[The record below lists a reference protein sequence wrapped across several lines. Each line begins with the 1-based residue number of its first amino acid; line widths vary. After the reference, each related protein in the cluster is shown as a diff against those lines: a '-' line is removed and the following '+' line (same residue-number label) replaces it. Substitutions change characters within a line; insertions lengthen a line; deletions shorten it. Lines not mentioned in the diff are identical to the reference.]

1 MIRRCSE
8 SFVFNPAH
16 SCLNCSPIYFI
27 YQKPIIIFCDSISP
41 TCGADMLCFG
51 VYVKMYSHNVAYYV
65 NGRGLF
71 SPTFCFVYSIILSCM
86 SSKAVLPL
94 FNIAPSIINLL
105 SSIVCFSLSTISSFT
120 LMKRPPFL
128 FFLT

>member
-16 SCLNCSPIYFI
+16 SCLNCSPIDFA
-27 YQKPIIIFCDSISP
+27 YQKPIVILCDSISP
-41 TCGADMLCFG
+41 TCRANMLCFG
-51 VYVKMYSHNVAYYV
+51 VYVKMYSHNVAYYI
-65 NGRGLF
+65 NGRGYF
-71 SPTFCFVYSIILSCM
+71 PPTFCFVYSIILSCM
-86 SSKAVLPL
+86 SSKAVFPL

-105 SSIVCFSLSTISSFT
+105 SSIVCFSLSTILSFT

-128 FFLT
+128 FFST